1 MKLNGP
7 TFSIIFLLFICVFID
22 CMLTRSVVVNV
33 TIDGCRAEE
42 LIQTRCEGECPSHL
56 IYTGLS
62 DQPEKSCLCCTASA
76 TQQTQVNLDCGGEN
90 NLHFNVAY

>member
-1 MKLNGP
+1 MYFWLY
-7 TFSIIFLLFICVFID
+7 LVCH
-22 CMLTRSVVVNV
+22 LTRSVVVNV

-90 NLHFNVAY
+90 RVC